1 MMAKWKNQELI
12 IAYANLH
19 NAILMGFDPDFTHLD
34 DNTIK
39 YTINC
44 KDGRLS
50 LEVIVK
56 EVKD

>member
-1 MMAKWKNQELI
+1 MAKWKNQELI

-19 NAILMGFDPDFTHLD
+19 NAILMGFDPEVTHLD
-34 DNTIK
+34 DNTTK

-44 KDGRLS
+44 KDGG

-56 EVKD
+56 EVPVC